1 MEGVPVAIDHNL
13 IIDSSIVHSPL
24 SDNTCMLY
32 ALYNSFR
39 TTELRIAFS
48 DGNGLSL
55 SFTSMF
61 NIGSYFLSSVLEVGL
76 SRRS

>member
-24 SDNTCMLY
+24 SDNTCMFY
-32 ALYNSFR
+32 ALYNSLR

-48 DGNGLSL
+48 DGDGVIPSL
-55 SFTSMF
+55 YFTSMF
-61 NIGSYFLSSVLEVGL
+61 NQENLLEN
-76 SRRS
+76 